1 MVLIRIALYSQW
13 KQMAYKLTLSSQY
26 MVHWEKQGRRE
37 ILQYSFQV
45 FTKTH
50 GTIHLSFY

>member
-1 MVLIRIALYSQW
+1 
-13 KQMAYKLTLSSQY
+13 MAYKLTLSSQY

-50 GTIHLSFY
+50 GTIHLSFYEDK